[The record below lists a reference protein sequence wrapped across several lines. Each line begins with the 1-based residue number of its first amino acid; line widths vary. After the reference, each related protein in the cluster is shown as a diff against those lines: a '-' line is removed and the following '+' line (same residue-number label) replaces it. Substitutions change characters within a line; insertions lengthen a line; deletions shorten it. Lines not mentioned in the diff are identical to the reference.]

1 MFYFV
6 ATLTIALSILLLLI
20 FYSMK
25 NGISPMPTSE
35 KMKRALMEVLPDIE
49 RGIIIDL
56 GSGWGNL
63 VFPLALKYQGCHIFG
78 YENSPIPYWF
88 SSLINHKKNLKI
100 FRADFYKIS
109 LHDADLVMCY
119 LFPKGMEKLKEKLQE
134 ELKPGAHVVS
144 HTFAI
149 PEWEPKTVI
158 EVSDLHHSKIYLYE
172 VPN

>member
-6 ATLTIALSILLLLI
+6 ATLTVALLILFSLI
-20 FYSMK
+20 FYTLK

-35 KMKRALMEVLPDIE
+35 KVKRALMDVLPDLE
-49 RGIIIDL
+49 DGVIIDL

-63 VFPLALKYQGCHIFG
+63 IFPLASRYQDCHIFG
-78 YENSPIPYWF
+78 YENSPIPFWF
-88 SSLINHKKNLKI
+88 SSLLNHKKNLKI
-100 FRADFYKIS
+100 RKANFFDIS
-109 LHDADLVMCY
+109 LQDADMVICY
-119 LFPKGMEKLKEKLQE
+119 LFPKGMEKLKEKLE
-134 ELKPGAHVVS
+134 KELKPGTHVVS

-172 VPN
+172 VPI